1 MEIGEK
7 EFVVTKK
14 SLKTKF
20 TQDLELER
28 KIPWQ
33 MKGPNEVKNTEKSI
47 NPRRK
52 KRTTNR
58 LFTGNKY
65 EHK

>member
-1 MEIGEK
+1 MERGEK

-14 SLKTKF
+14 SLKRKF
-20 TQDLELER
+20 TQG
-28 KIPWQ
+28 KIWKGIPWQ
-33 MKGPNEVKNTEKSI
+33 MKGPNEVKNTDKSI

-65 EHK
+65 EYK